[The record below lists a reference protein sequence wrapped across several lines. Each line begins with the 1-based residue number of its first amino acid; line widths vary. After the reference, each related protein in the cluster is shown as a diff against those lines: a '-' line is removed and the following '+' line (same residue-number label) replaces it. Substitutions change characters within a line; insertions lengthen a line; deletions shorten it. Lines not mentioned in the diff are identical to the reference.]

1 MANETTNPTDSMNPT
16 NPTNPVAQVTPP
28 FNETQE
34 EELAVIH
41 LPGSGKEIKLA
52 RSIADNDDLLRAAL
66 SVYPDVGTAI
76 IARDDRS
83 GVRHVTI
90 TRRGGPKGSTSSNG
104 SNGSTSSNGS
114 NGNKSSRNGH
124 ALAARTHK
132 RQRIQPRKRLL
143 GKRGTPGERS
153 LRLADLDS
161 LAGAEAYIASLIE
174 RLASLEEW
182 INPALELA
190 WQLTQAQHSGKKLY
204 QLLFQVSD
212 QIDNAVHAA
221 EIESKLAKT
230 LQNEL
235 ESLPA
240 VPSRSVAPA

>member
-90 TRRGGPKGSTSSNG
+90 TRRGGPK
-104 SNGSTSSNGS
+104 GSTSSNGS